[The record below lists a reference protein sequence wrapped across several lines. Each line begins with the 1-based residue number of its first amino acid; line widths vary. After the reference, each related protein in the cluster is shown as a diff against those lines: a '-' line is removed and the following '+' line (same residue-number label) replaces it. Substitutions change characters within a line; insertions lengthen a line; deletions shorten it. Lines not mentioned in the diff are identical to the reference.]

1 MTVAKIFPL
10 GLAKGKAFCN
20 RVNERKRIANNIQC
34 VRHSLVISPRR
45 YGKSSLVLYVLD
57 ELRIPFVQVDFFVAM
72 DEAEI
77 EHEILEGVKKLING
91 LIPIHEKIL
100 KTVKEQIKKLKLK
113 LLVGSDGVSFELYT
127 AEKKDP
133 SKNIKSALILLEHV
147 LAESKKEAVFFIDEC
162 QEIGVVAASKGIEGA
177 IRYVAQESTHLRFVF
192 SGSNRHMLDQ
202 MFNDRSRPLYK
213 LCDKISVERI
223 HEEDYW
229 AFIQKSAVQKWG
241 RKLSEAVLEK
251 ILELTECHPYY
262 VNLIC
267 GRIWSHYSESPPPR
281 AENILRIW
289 TEFAE
294 EQKTEVSRELSA
306 LSELQKKLIVQ
317 IALGAEHNLTGKEMV
332 SLMNT
337 TSAAIVKSLKTLEKR
352 DFIFYAQGGGARVLD
367 PIIKM
372 SIKLN
377 FEKRG

>member
-20 RVNERKRIANNIQC
+20 RVNERKRIGDNIKSI
-34 VRHSLVISPRR
+34 RHSLVISPRR
-45 YGKSSLVLYVLD
+45 YGKSSLVLYVLE
-57 ELRIPFVQVDFFVAM
+57 ELKIPFVQVDFFVAM
-72 DEAEI
+72 DESEI
-77 EHEILEGVKKLING
+77 EREILEAVKKLIND

-100 KTVKEQIKKLKLK
+100 KTLKEQIKKLKLK
-113 LLVGSDGVSFELYT
+113 LLVGSDGVRFELYT
-127 AEKKDP
+127 IEKED
-133 SKNIKSALILLEHV
+133 SSINIKSALILLEHV

-177 IRYVAQESTHLRFVF
+177 IRYVAQESTHLRFIF
-192 SGSNRHMLDQ
+192 SGSNRHMLEQ

-213 LCDKISVERI
+213 LCDKIAVERI

-241 RKLSEAVLEK
+241 QKLSEAVLDQ

-267 GRIWSHYSESPPPR
+267 GRVWSHYPETPPSR
-281 AENILRIW
+281 AESIVKMW
-289 TEFAE
+289 TEFTE
-294 EQKTEVSRELSA
+294 EQKTEVSRELGS
-306 LSELQKKLIVQ
+306 LSELQKKLMVQ
-317 IALGAEHNLTGKEMV
+317 IALGAEHNLTGKER
-332 SLMNT
+332 LKQMNA
-337 TSAAIVKSLKTLEKR
+337 TSAAIVKSLKVLERR
-352 DFIFYAQGGGARVLD
+352 DFIFYAKDGGVRILD

-377 FEKRG
+377 FERRA

>member
-1 MTVAKIFPL
+1 VTTTKIFPL

-20 RVNERKRIANNIQC
+20 RVSERKRISDNLKSG
-34 VRHSLVISPRR
+34 RHSLVISPRR

-57 ELRIPFVQVDFFVAM
+57 ELKIPHVQVDLFVAM

-77 EHEILEGVKKLING
+77 EQEILEGVKKLINKI
-91 LIPIHEKIL
+91 IPVHEKIL
-100 KTVKEQIKKLKLK
+100 KLLKEQIKKLKLK

-127 AEKKDP
+127 VEKKDP

-162 QEIGVVAASKGIEGA
+162 QEIGVVSAGKGIEGA
-177 IRYVAQESTHLRFVF
+177 IRSVAQESTHLNFVF
-192 SGSNRHMLDQ
+192 SGSNRHLLDQ

-213 LCDKISVERI
+213 LCDKIVIERI

-229 AFIQKSAVQKWG
+229 AFIQKISLQKWG
-241 RKLSEAVLEK
+241 EKLSETVLDK

-267 GRIWSHYSESPPPR
+267 GRIWSDFPEKPPHR
-281 AENILRIW
+281 AELILKMW
-289 TEFAE
+289 SEFAQ
-294 EQKTEVSRELSA
+294 EQKSDVSKDLGL
-306 LSELQKKLIVQ
+306 LSELQKRLIIQ

-332 SLMNT
+332 GDLNA
-337 TSAAIVKSLKTLEKR
+337 TSAAVVKTLKILEKR
-352 DFIFYAQGGGARVLD
+352 DLIFYAKDGGARVLD
-367 PIIKM
+367 PIIRM
-372 SIKLN
+372 AIKLN
-377 FEKRG
+377 FERRY